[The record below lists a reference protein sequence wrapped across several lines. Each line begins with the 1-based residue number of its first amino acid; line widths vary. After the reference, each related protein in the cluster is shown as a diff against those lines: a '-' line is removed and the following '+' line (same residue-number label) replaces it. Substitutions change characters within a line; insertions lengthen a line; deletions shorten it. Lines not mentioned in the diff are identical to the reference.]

1 MNLKNFKIG
10 LFLKQ
15 AFFFIFTQ
23 FLGFIALLRIQ
34 NQPSI
39 KEVVENG
46 TRGVSVWGF
55 LIQFIVVTAVFLI
68 LLPLFKKKPIF
79 LKILFYFSIFI
90 GTSFLFE
97 LFLGEPLA
105 AIISIGL
112 IVLLIIKPFV
122 IFHNLVFSAAFSSV
136 GLILGMTF
144 RPFSVALILAI
155 LSLYDFIAVYFTRH
169 MVKMAQVPASEGI
182 FFGLLIPQKN
192 QFFSQ
197 TKNLNKIGSDTDFS
211 FLGGGDMVFPLILS
225 LSIARNSFLD
235 GIIVSLFSFLGLLM
249 LHLIFHSRKN
259 KVAMPGL
266 PPLVFMTLLGYLVV
280 TVF

>member
-1 MNLKNFKIG
+1 MNLKNLKIS

-23 FLGFIALLRIQ
+23 FLGFLTLLRIQ

-39 KEVVENG
+39 REVIENE
-46 TRGVSVWGF
+46 TQGVSVWGF
-55 LIQFIVVTAVFLI
+55 LIQFIVVTVVFLV
-68 LLPLFKKKPIF
+68 LLPLFKKRPVF

-90 GTSFLFE
+90 GISFLLE

-112 IVLLIIKPFV
+112 IVLLIFKPFV
-122 IFHNLVFSAAFSSV
+122 IFHNLIFSAAFSSV

-144 RPFSVALILAI
+144 RPFSVVLILAI
-155 LSLYDFIAVYFTRH
+155 LSLYDFIAVYFTHH
-169 MVKMAQVPASEGI
+169 MVKMAQMPASEGI
-182 FFGLLIPQKN
+182 FFGLLIPRKN
-192 QFFSQ
+192 KFFSQ
-197 TKNLNKIGSDTDFS
+197 TKNFTKIGSGTDFS
-211 FLGGGDMVFPLILS
+211 FLGGGDMVFPLVLS
-225 LSIARNSFLD
+225 LSVARNSFFD
-235 GIIVSLFSFLGLLM
+235 GVIVSLFSFLGLFL

-259 KVAMPGL
+259 KEPMPGL
-266 PPLVFMTLLGYLVV
+266 PPLVLMTLLGYLVV